1 MKLKGEIDPHIALDL
16 SNKATLAFL
25 QRHLSELF
33 TFLGLCAPDH
43 FLWNY
48 YFFFDLHLK
57 GLWPTSFN
65 MFVQQG

>member
-33 TFLGLCAPDH
+33 TFWGLCAPDH
-43 FLWNY
+43 FLWIFLN
-48 YFFFDLHLK
+48 LHLI
-57 GLWPTSFN
+57 GLGSTSLN